1 MFSGLSVAQE
11 PTTRRW
17 TTLTSFTLQAALVA
31 AALALP
37 LLHPENLPEAFANR
51 RIFVPASNV
60 EAPRPATPVTA
71 NRPAGRLHLQPLI
84 VNRNISFHP
93 VRPQEKG
100 TELAPRAPSLPVGP
114 VVPGVLYSPPSDYVR
129 PVLHPVTTVQPRRQ
143 SVVMEGNLVHRV
155 EPQYPMIAKQL
166 HIQGVVIL
174 KAVISREGRIEQA
187 ETVQGQDLLSRA
199 ALEAVRQWKY
209 RPYYLNGEPVEVE
222 TQITVNFVLDR

>member
-11 PTTRRW
+11 PAARRW
-17 TTLTSFTLQAALVA
+17 TALTSFTLQAALVA
-31 AALALP
+31 AALIFPVIHPQTLPQAL
-37 LLHPENLPEAFANR
+37 LNR
-51 RIFVPASNV
+51 RLFVPASDV
-60 EAPRPATPVTA
+60 EAPRPATPFTA

-93 VRPQEKG
+93 IRPQGEA
-100 TELAPRAPSLPVGP
+100 TEVLPPGPSVAVGP
-114 VVPGVLYSPPSDYVR
+114 AVPGVLYSVPSDYVR
-129 PVLHPVTTVQPRRQ
+129 PVLHPVSTARPIRQ
-143 SVVMEGNLVHRV
+143 SVVMEGNLVRRV

-209 RPYYLNGEPVEVE
+209 RPYYLNGEPVDVE

>member
-1 MFSGLSVAQE
+1 MFSGLPVAQE
-11 PTTRRW
+11 PAARRW

-31 AALALP
+31 AALVLP
-37 LLHPENLPEAFANR
+37 LLHPENLPEAFVNR
-51 RIFVPASNV
+51 RTFVPASNV
-60 EAPRPATPVTA
+60 EAPKPPTRSTAKDPV
-71 NRPAGRLHLQPLI
+71 GRLHLQPLI

-93 VRPQEKG
+93 VRPQEEA
-100 TELAPRAPSLPVGP
+100 TELAPPGPLLAVGP
-114 VVPGVLYSPPSDYVR
+114 AVPGVPYPALSDYAR
-129 PVLHPVTTVQPRRQ
+129 TVLHHVTVRPRRQ

-155 EPQYPMIAKQL
+155 EPQYPMTAKQL

-199 ALEAVRQWKY
+199 ALAAVRQWKY

-222 TQITVNFVLDR
+222 TKITVSFVLER

>member
-11 PTTRRW
+11 PVARRW

-37 LLHPENLPEAFANR
+37 LLHPENLPEAFASR
-51 RIFVPASNV
+51 RIFVPVSNV

-71 NRPAGRLHLQPLI
+71 NRPAGRLHQQPLI
-84 VNRNISFHP
+84 VNRNNSFHP
-93 VRPQEKG
+93 VRPQEERI
-100 TELAPRAPSLPVGP
+100 ELAPPGPSLAVGLA
-114 VVPGVLYSPPSDYVR
+114 VPGVLYSPPSDYVR
-129 PVLHPVTTVQPRRQ
+129 PVLHPVSTVRPRRQ

-222 TQITVNFVLDR
+222 TQITVNFIEH

>member
-1 MFSGLSVAQE
+1 MFSRLSVAQE
-11 PTTRRW
+11 PVAKRW

-31 AALALP
+31 AALVLP
-37 LLHPENLPEAFANR
+37 LLHPDNLPEALLNR

-60 EAPRPATPVTA
+60 EAPRPATPGPVKP
-71 NRPAGRLHLQPLI
+71 PAGRLHLQPLI

-93 VRPQEKG
+93 IRPQEET
-100 TELAPRAPSLPVGP
+100 TEILPPGPTVAVGP
-114 VVPGVLYSPPSDYVR
+114 AVPGVLYSVPSDYVR
-129 PVLHPVTTVQPRRQ
+129 PVLHPLSTVRPRRQ

-222 TQITVNFVLDR
+222 TQITVNFVLER

>member
-11 PTTRRW
+11 HAARRW
-17 TTLTSFTLQAALVA
+17 TALTSFTLQAALVA
-31 AALALP
+31 AALIFPMIHPQTLPQAL
-37 LLHPENLPEAFANR
+37 LNR
-51 RIFVPASNV
+51 RLFVPTSNG
-60 EAPRPATPVTA
+60 E
-71 NRPAGRLHLQPLI
+71 
-84 VNRNISFHP
+84 
-93 VRPQEKG
+93 VRI
-100 TELAPRAPSLPVGP
+100 PSSQSGAQSHGP
-114 VVPGVLYSPPSDYVR
+114 VVQPIVVSNNFSFHRVNYRPLGIGQPVAPDIGEVVDIGDPSSVLKTIAGTNLI
-129 PVLHPVTTVQPRRQ
+129 PVLRPPAPVHTIRQ

-209 RPYYLNGEPVEVE
+209 RPYDLNGEPVEVE

>member
-1 MFSGLSVAQE
+1 
-11 PTTRRW
+11 
-17 TTLTSFTLQAALVA
+17 
-31 AALALP
+31 
-37 LLHPENLPEAFANR
+37 
-51 RIFVPASNV
+51 
-60 EAPRPATPVTA
+60 
-71 NRPAGRLHLQPLI
+71 
-84 VNRNISFHP
+84 
-93 VRPQEKG
+93 
-100 TELAPRAPSLPVGP
+100 
-114 VVPGVLYSPPSDYVR
+114 
-129 PVLHPVTTVQPRRQ
+129 
-143 SVVMEGNLVHRV
+143 MEGNLVHRV

>member
-11 PTTRRW
+11 PVARRW

-51 RIFVPASNV
+51 RIFVPGSNV
-60 EAPRPATPVTA
+60 EAPNPATPGTVK
-71 NRPAGRLHLQPLI
+71 RPAGQLHLQPLI

-93 VRPQEKG
+93 VRPQGET
-100 TELAPRAPSLPVGP
+100 TEILPPGQILAVGP
-114 VVPGVLYSPPSDYVR
+114 AVPGVLNSTLSDYVR
-129 PVLHPVTTVQPRRQ
+129 PVLHPVTIVQPRRQ

-222 TQITVNFVLDR
+222 TQITVNFVLER